1 MKRWSNTRILGLCGL
16 TAAIIETASGPLGV
30 WMPRLG
36 FILHG
41 VASAV
46 MLGAN
51 LVLIFR
57 VEHRG

>member
-1 MKRWSNTRILGLCGL
+1 MEVVVSNTRILGVCGL
-16 TAAIIETASGPLGV
+16 VSAMLGTLAGPVGATWPCV
-30 WMPRLG
+30 G
-36 FILHG
+36 FVVQG

-57 VEHRG
+57 RER